1 MNCKYY
7 QKEFEKYLKGSLPE
21 GTRLQVAAHIN
32 GCTACNKELRL
43 LELAENII
51 NDEKRLESNPFL
63 STRVMAMIDE
73 MEQKPKVP
81 VFYNIFGKVFKPVL
95 ITVTLTAALL
105 LGIFAGSLNS
115 PSDQSVQIP
124 DEISYMDDAF
134 IESLD
139 LFLTE

>member
-7 QKEFEKYLKGSLPE
+7 QKEFEKYLEGSLPE
-21 GTRLQVAAHIN
+21 GTRLQVSGHIK

-43 LELAENII
+43 LELAEKII
-51 NDEKRLESNPFL
+51 NEEKRLESNPFL
-63 STRVMAMIDE
+63 STRVMAIIDE
-73 MEQKPKVP
+73 MEQKPKNP
-81 VFYNIFGKVFKPVL
+81 VFDNLFGKVFKPVL

-115 PSDQSVQIP
+115 PVDQSVQIP